1 MARATRQQSEAT
13 AVRIL
18 DAARTLFAERGFA
31 AVGLDEVAAH
41 AGVTRGAV
49 YHHYVSKVGLFRA
62 VHAWAQSEVASS
74 IVEATATLADA
85 WESLEVG
92 CRAFLDTSVRDDIRR
107 ILLLDAPAVLGW
119 DAWRDLDAL
128 NSGRLLSESLTELA
142 TAGVLRVGSVAACQ
156 ALLSGA
162 MNDAVLRAA
171 SLEDPADGVDEAWPI
186 LLRLL
191 GALRK
196 QPV

>member
-62 VHAWAQSEVASS
+62 VLDND
-74 IVEATATLADA
+74 LADVDIT
-85 WESLEVG
+85 LE
-92 CRAFLDTSVRDDIRR
+92 FNEPLY
-107 ILLLDAPAVLGW
+107 
-119 DAWRDLDAL
+119 
-128 NSGRLLSESLTELA
+128 LA
-142 TAGVLRVGSVAACQ
+142 
-156 ALLSGA
+156 
-162 MNDAVLRAA
+162 
-171 SLEDPADGVDEAWPI
+171 EDPAGEIEAHGKTWAFVPFDLWI
-186 LLRLL
+186 AEH
-191 GALRK
+191 GE
-196 QPV
+196 VGSNGH